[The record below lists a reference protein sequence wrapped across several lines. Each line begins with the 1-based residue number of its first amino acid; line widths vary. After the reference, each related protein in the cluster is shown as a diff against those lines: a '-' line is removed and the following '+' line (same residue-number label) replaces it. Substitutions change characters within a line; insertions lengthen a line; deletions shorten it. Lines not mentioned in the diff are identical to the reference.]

1 MAKIVMGVGSSH
13 GPLLT
18 LSGPDWEHRAEG
30 DRRNQTLNMSDG
42 RYVSYE
48 QLLAEVGPKYA
59 DVATEE
65 NFIKMDAVCQ
75 KVLDRIAVELE
86 RVDPDIVIIIGDDQG
101 ELFND
106 TNMPCICVFHG
117 EEMATTDRWV
127 LKPDTPQWV
136 RHMCLSYA
144 MDRVHRFK
152 AAPEQGLQLIEGL
165 IQRGVDV
172 GVFNKIED
180 PSQRGFGHAFGFIV
194 KRFFKEKHY
203 PTLPILLNT
212 YYPPNVMLPARAHD
226 VGRIIR
232 EVIEKQ
238 WAPELRVAIFASG
251 GLSHFVTDPEL
262 DQRVLEG
269 MEPGKAE
276 ILRTLAPHSLREGSS
291 EILNWV
297 MMAGA
302 IEGLKKLWTEYHPIF
317 RTPAGTG
324 IGIGFGV
331 WT

>member
-18 LSGPDWEHRAEG
+18 LSGPDWERRAEG
-30 DRRNQTLNMSDG
+30 DRKNPTLNMSDG
-42 RYVSYE
+42 RYISYD

-65 NFIKMDAVCQ
+65 NFIRLDGICQ
-75 KVLDRIAVELE
+75 KVLDRIASALAK
-86 RVDPDIVIIIGDDQG
+86 VDPDLVVIVGDDQG

-106 TNMPCICVFHG
+106 DNMPSISVFHG
-117 EEMATTDRWV
+117 NDVATTDRWV
-127 LKPDTPQWV
+127 TKPGTPAWV
-136 RHMCLSYA
+136 LHMCQSYA
-144 MDRVHRFK
+144 MDRVHHFE
-152 AAPEQGLQLIEGL
+152 AAPVQGLQLIEGL

-172 GVFNKIED
+172 SVFSKIEN
-180 PSQRGFGHAFGFIV
+180 PSLRGFGHAFGFIV

-203 PTLPILLNT
+203 PILPVLLNT

-226 VGRIIR
+226 IGRMIR
-232 EVIEKQ
+232 EVIENQ

-251 GLSHFVTDPEL
+251 GLSHFVTDVEL
-262 DQRVLEG
+262 DHRVLQG
-269 MEPGKAE
+269 MEPGKSE
-276 ILRTLAPHSLREGSS
+276 ILRTLPPHALREGSS

-302 IEGLKKLWTEYHPIF
+302 IEGLSKLWTEYHPIF
-317 RTPAGTG
+317 RTSAGTG
-324 IGIGFGV
+324 IGMGFGV
-331 WT
+331 WA